1 MNSACD
7 GCITIAKAVQ
17 VFFMVDDP
25 TQVPAEVS
33 VAIRD
38 FDREINAISTD
49 RTITVTQAEA
59 RVDMV
64 IARFLA
70 LASSYDQQ
78 RRVAA
83 Q

>member
-1 MNSACD
+1 
-7 GCITIAKAVQ
+7 
-17 VFFMVDDP
+17 MVDDP
-25 TQVPAEVS
+25 TQVPPEVS

-38 FDREINAISTD
+38 FDREINDISTD

-78 RRVAA
+78 RRVAS